1 LRRGGRQRRIDDRA
15 AEIQSALRAE
25 QLAAPAAVSRAMG
38 ASVTA
43 SVAVIASMVA
53 SIDTLA
59 EELAAA
65 FEQHPDA
72 KVVLSLPGLGTILG
86 ARVLGEFG
94 DEPNRYCTAKSQQE
108 LCRHVAHHPGVG
120 HQAGGLGPLRT

>member
-1 LRRGGRQRRIDDRA
+1 
-15 AEIQSALRAE
+15 
-25 QLAAPAAVSRAMG
+25 M
-38 ASVTA
+38 TA

-59 EELAAA
+59 EELEAA

-72 KVVLSLPGLGTILG
+72 EVVLSLPGLGTILG

-94 DEPNRYCTAKSQQE
+94 DDPERYANAKCRCSYRSQAASRDAEPSPPVRAE
-108 LCRHVAHHPGVG
+108 
-120 HQAGGLGPLRT
+120 